1 MNRTTKEERA
11 AILEESKMSGQSIAE
26 FCRGRGLEP
35 KRLYHWVRQERDGGG
50 ATEKKK
56 SAVTPGFA
64 RVQTGVTVSLELR
77 SGLRLTVAVE
87 GLRAVLRE
95 LEVAK

>member
-35 KRLYHWVRQERDGGG
+35 KRLYHWTRQEREVKSKGLKENV
-50 ATEKKK
+50 AT
-56 SAVTPGFA
+56 TTGFA
-64 RVQTGVTVSLELR
+64 QVQTGVTVSLELR